1 MMWNKI
7 SNVKLMIDFYC
18 VLPLLQALF
27 DHLVSIVLK
36 KSKKKKTFAKIK
48 TTIKILLFNFTIFNV
63 QMGGKILFKWMDDA
77 PKFVQQKISRK
88 FEKKLKFMQK
98 INEAQKWD

>member
-36 KSKKKKTFAKIK
+36 KSKKKNICENK
-48 TTIKILLFNFTIFNV
+48 N
-63 QMGGKILFKWMDDA
+63 DY
-77 PKFVQQKISRK
+77 
-88 FEKKLKFMQK
+88 
-98 INEAQKWD
+98 